1 MELGKEQNK
10 LRTTLIFKM
19 QLKFEL
25 INEPYEKLCL
35 KKSSLNYNVHDYTL
49 KQSTRTLKR
58 ITEII
63 Y

>member
-25 INEPYEKLCL
+25 INETYEKLCL
-35 KKSSLNYNVHDYTL
+35 KKSLNYNVYDYTL

>member
-19 QLKFEL
+19 QLRFEL
-25 INEPYEKLCL
+25 INETYEKLCL

-49 KQSTRTLKR
+49 KHSTRTLKR

>member
-10 LRTTLIFKM
+10 LMTTLIFKM

-35 KKSSLNYNVHDYTL
+35 KKSLNYNVYDYTL
-49 KQSTRTLKR
+49 KQLTRTLKR
-58 ITEII
+58 ITKII